1 MAFCHIKKKR
11 VVIILANAILN
22 CNYNIKK
29 ILTKYNNNLLE
40 KMNISED
47 ISKFKIKKNKIN
59 IFLDYEYNYINYFI
73 NENIYIIH
81 SIEQLEQFLSFLS
94 NKKVINYFFRRKKKK
109 KM

>member
-1 MAFCHIKKKR
+1 M
-11 VVIILANAILN
+11 ANAILN

-94 NKKVINYFFRRKKKK
+94 NKEVINYFFRR
-109 KM
+109 